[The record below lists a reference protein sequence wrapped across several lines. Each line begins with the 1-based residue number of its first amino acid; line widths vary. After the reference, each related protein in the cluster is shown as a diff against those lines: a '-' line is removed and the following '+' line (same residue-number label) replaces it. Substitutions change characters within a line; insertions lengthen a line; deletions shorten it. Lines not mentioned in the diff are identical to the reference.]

1 MNARRIFLQGTAAAA
16 ALTAVS
22 PSLLAAE
29 RYQTLKVPVPQE
41 AEGRI
46 EVIEFFH
53 YGCPHC
59 RNFHPLLQAW
69 KKKLPEDV
77 AFRAVPA
84 IWGNEQLRGLAR
96 LYYALE
102 RSGVLEGLESDIFA
116 AVQDDK
122 RPIFDAAGVRA
133 WLAGKNVDVD
143 LIMET
148 YESFAVQ
155 GLVQRADQIARAY
168 RIQGVP
174 TMAVGGR
181 YTTSATLTGSH
192 AATLEVVDELVARLR
207 SRA

>member
-1 MNARRIFLQGTAAAA
+1 MNRRRIFLQGTAAAV
-16 ALTAVS
+16 ALTAIS
-22 PSLLAAE
+22 PSLFAAE

-77 AFRAVPA
+77 SFRAVPA

-102 RSGVLEGLESDIFA
+102 RSGALEGLENDIFK

-133 WLAGKNVDVD
+133 WLEGRDVD
-143 LIMET
+143 ADLVMET

-192 AATLEVVDELVARLR
+192 AATLEVVDELIERV
-207 SRA
+207 RAKA

>member
-1 MNARRIFLQGTAAAA
+1 MNRRRIFLQGTAAAF
-16 ALTAVS
+16 ALSAVP
-22 PSLLAAE
+22 PSLMAAE
-29 RYQTLKVPVPQE
+29 RYQRLKVPVPQE

-102 RSGVLEGLESDIFA
+102 RSGTLEGLENDIFK

-122 RPIFDAAGVRA
+122 RPIFDADGVRA
-133 WLAGKNVDVD
+133 WLEGRDVDVD
-143 LIMET
+143 LVMET

-192 AATLEVVDELVARLR
+192 AATLEVVDELIARVR
-207 SRA
+207 GKA

>member
-1 MNARRIFLQGTAAAA
+1 MNRRRIFLQGTAAAV
-16 ALTAVS
+16 ALSAVS
-22 PSLLAAE
+22 PSLIAAE

-41 AEGRI
+41 AEDRI

-59 RNFHPLLQAW
+59 RNFHPLITAW
-69 KKKLPEDV
+69 KKNLPEDV

-102 RSGVLEGLESDIFA
+102 RSGFIDDLENDIFA

-133 WLAGKNVDVD
+133 WLEDKNVDVD
-143 LIMET
+143 AVMET

-192 AATLEVVDELVARLR
+192 AATLEVVDELIERV
-207 SRA
+207 RAKA